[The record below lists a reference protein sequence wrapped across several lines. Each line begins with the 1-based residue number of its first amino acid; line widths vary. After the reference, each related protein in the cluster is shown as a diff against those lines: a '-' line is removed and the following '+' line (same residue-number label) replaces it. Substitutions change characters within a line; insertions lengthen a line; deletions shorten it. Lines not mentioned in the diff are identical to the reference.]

1 MRQPK
6 DITHN
11 GQTLDVILEKHMKWV
26 NQEDGGERANLQDA
40 DLRSADLRGA
50 DLQGAY
56 LQDADLRSA
65 DLLSAD
71 LQGANLQDAD
81 LRSANLRSADLQGAN
96 LRGADLRSA
105 DLWGADLQGT
115 DLQDADLR
123 GADLQG
129 ADLQGAYLL
138 GANLGYSCWPLWCGS
153 LDVKI
158 DKAIFCQLVYHLC
171 RVEIVGEEAEDMQA
185 VQGALGYIAN
195 QFKRVAEG
203 SLSRVIET
211 DEED

>member
-26 NQEDGGERANLQDA
+26 NQEDGGERADLQGANLQDA
-40 DLRSADLRGA
+40 DLR
-50 DLQGAY
+50 GAY

-65 DLLSAD
+65 DL
-71 LQGANLQDAD
+71 
-81 LRSANLRSADLQGAN
+81 RSADLQGAN
-96 LRGADLRSA
+96 LRGAYFQYADLKGANLRSA
-105 DLWGADLQGT
+105 DLWGANLRSANLQDADLWGANLRSAN
-115 DLQDADLR
+115 LQDADLR
-123 GADLQG
+123 
-129 ADLQGAYLL
+129 

-203 SLSRVIET
+203 RLSRVIET

>member
-26 NQEDGGERANLQDA
+26 NQEDGGERADLQGANLQDA
-40 DLRSADLRGA
+40 DLR
-50 DLQGAY
+50 GAY

-65 DLLSAD
+65 DL
-71 LQGANLQDAD
+71 
-81 LRSANLRSADLQGAN
+81 RSADLQGAN
-96 LRGADLRSA
+96 LRGAYLQYADLQGANLEGANLRSA
-105 DLWGADLQGT
+105 DLWGANLRSAN
-115 DLQDADLR
+115 LQDADLR
-123 GADLQG
+123 
-129 ADLQGAYLL
+129 

-203 SLSRVIET
+203 RLSRVIET